1 MLGLE
6 LLLDRSTNLGWTI
19 SALVAVPSLKK
30 KRAIL
35 SFCMGKN
42 NYRCSLP
49 LCRSCNICLFS
60 SRSFPRCIYQLPEG
74 KVLSLTKVKL

>member
-30 KRAIL
+30 NEPSSL
-35 SFCMGKN
+35 SVWE
-42 NYRCSLP
+42 RIITDAV
-49 LCRSCNICLFS
+49 CRYVDHVIFVFSHLALFPDVFIS
-60 SRSFPRCIYQLPEG
+60 YLKEKF
-74 KVLSLTKVKL
+74 